1 MCDETENAINNVSA
15 DMTNTISINVTID
28 SVSTDMTN
36 TISTNVTST
45 VSTNSDDKK
54 VKYKMGSYILHT
66 VLLVIILLFII
77 LIIYYHYAKDRS
89 KQINALLN

>member
-1 MCDETENAINNVSA
+1 MCDETENAINNVST

-28 SVSTDMTN
+28 SVSTDVTN

-45 VSTNSDDKK
+45 VSTNSDDK
-54 VKYKMGSYILHT
+54 KYKMGSYILHT